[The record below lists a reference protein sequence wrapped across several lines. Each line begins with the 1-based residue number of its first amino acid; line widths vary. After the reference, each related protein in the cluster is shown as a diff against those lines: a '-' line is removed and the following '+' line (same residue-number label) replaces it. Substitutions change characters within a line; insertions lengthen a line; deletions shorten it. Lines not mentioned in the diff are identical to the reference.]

1 MKTSGTQAVIQL
13 LSEFLAGSL
22 SSSEALAAWPS
33 VNEHAEEKLMGKAW
47 EALYHFDIDSDIRA
61 KEPAYEIHQ
70 RVILQKILDELKSS
84 VAKSQAR

>member
-13 LSEFLAGSL
+13 LSEFLVGSL

-33 VNEHAEEKLMGKAW
+33 INEHAREKFMGKAW
-47 EALYHFDIDSDIRA
+47 EALCHFDIDSDIRA

-70 RVILQKILDELKSS
+70 RAVLQKILDELKSS
-84 VAKSQAR
+84 AAKSQVK